1 MRGAYSFQKSGVGSV
16 CVGFGGCKHNKP
28 HLPAA
33 LGLSPIL
40 SAFLE
45 IGANPAESIS
55 VLAGKHQDQLLPCT
69 SQADP
74 EQDKGAPWNWECSGR
89 EGTTAFLLQFCKSFL
104 FLSLV
109 LLGRLQ
115 LFLPPS
121 TFCTANSCF
130 SPSVWLCNPWL
141 VSNQP
146 FSMVMNGLTFCFL
159 MSNRKNVS
167 ELSKNN
173 WN

>member
-1 MRGAYSFQKSGVGSV
+1 MPTVPDRVVWVVSVWDLGDVSGMQTQAPPSSSLRTHPPCLLSLKLVQIQLRAFQFWQGRSQ
-16 CVGFGGCKHNKP
+16 
-28 HLPAA
+28 
-33 LGLSPIL
+33 
-40 SAFLE
+40 E
-45 IGANPAESIS
+45 
-55 VLAGKHQDQLLPCT
+55 QL
-69 SQADP
+69 QADTFP
-74 EQDKGAPWNWECSGR
+74 PGAGQRSSWTWECSGCKC
-89 EGTTAFLLQFCKSFL
+89 TTAFLLQLCKKFL
-104 FLSLV
+104 FHVLV
-109 LLGRLQ
+109 LLGVLQ
-115 LFLPPS
+115 LFPPPS

-146 FSMVMNGLTFCFL
+146 FSLVMNGLTFCFL